1 MNITKTNYRILTSE
15 GNVKFTGTSIGS
27 WFTLE
32 DAKKLVDRNNG
43 ETIYQFS
50 MQTMTRLF
58 EIV

>member
-1 MNITKTNYRILTSE
+1 MKTTNTTYRILTSE
-15 GNVKFTGTSIGS
+15 GLVKFTGTTSGS

-32 DAKKLVDRNNG
+32 DAKKLVNRNNG
-43 ETIYQFS
+43 EMIYKFS

>member
-1 MNITKTNYRILTSE
+1 MNTTNTTYRILTSE
-15 GNVKFTGTSIGS
+15 GLVKFTGTTIGS

-32 DAKKLVDRNNG
+32 DAKKLVNRNNG
-43 ETIYQFS
+43 ETIYKFS